1 MATETET
8 KEGKAV
14 RGDAASAVVLLAG
27 LFFFNISSRIVL
39 SPLMPEIEADLQI
52 SHAAAGSLFFLI
64 SVGYFAAL
72 LGSGY
77 VAARLLHR
85 STIIVSAV
93 GVGLALMVTA
103 FAQSLLALRLSVVV
117 IGAAGGLYLPSAI
130 AALTSIVRPKN
141 WGKAIAV
148 HELAPSLAFIAVPI
162 AAELILGGF
171 TWKAVPVVFGACALL
186 LGIFF
191 ARFGRGGRFVGRPPG
206 FESMKVFLSD
216 PNFWI
221 MAFLFG
227 LGISGTLGLYTML
240 PLYLVSDYGMIRS
253 DANMLLSL
261 SRISGLFMALIGGW
275 ASDRFGA
282 FKTMVVVFLVS
293 GLATIGI
300 GFAPGRWELA
310 AVFIQPL
317 AAVCFFPAGFAALS
331 AIGPP
336 DSRNIAVSLAMP
348 FGFLIGGGIVPSLI
362 GFSGDAGSFPNGI
375 ALVGAMIGSG
385 AFWAGLLQYRSRRSS

>member
-1 MATETET
+1 MIAGEAP
-8 KEGKAV
+8 KKDF
-14 RGDAASAVVLLAG
+14 GDSAWAVVLLAG
-27 LFFFNISSRIVL
+27 LFFFGISSRIL
-39 SPLMPEIEADLQI
+39 FSPLMPVIEADLNI
-52 SHAAAGSLFFLI
+52 SHADAGALFLLL
-64 SVGYFAAL
+64 SVGYFASL
-72 LGSGY
+72 LSSGY
-77 VAARLLHR
+77 VAARLSHR
-85 STIIVSAV
+85 STIIVSTV
-93 GVGLALMVTA
+93 GVGLVLIGTS
-103 FAQSLLALRLSVVV
+103 FTQSIWPLRLCMV
-117 IGAAGGLYLPSAI
+117 ILGAASGLYLPSAI
-130 AALTSIVRPKN
+130 AALTSIIRPQN

-148 HELAPSLAFIAVPI
+148 HELAPSLAFIAVPL

-171 TWKAVPVVFGACALL
+171 TWQAVPVVFGATALL
-186 LGIFF
+186 LGLFYG
-191 ARFGRGGRFVGRPPG
+191 RFGRGGRFVGRPPG
-206 FESMKVFLSD
+206 VESMKVFLSD

-261 SRISGLFMALIGGW
+261 SRISGLFMALVGGW

-282 FKTMVVVFLVS
+282 FKTMVVVFIVS
-293 GLATIGI
+293 GIATVGI

-331 AIGPP
+331 AIAPP

-348 FGFLIGGGIVPSLI
+348 FGFLIGGGVVPSLI
-362 GFSGDAGSFPNGI
+362 GFFGDAGSFPHGI
-375 ALVGAMIGSG
+375 ALVGVLIGSG
-385 AFWAGLLQYRSRRSS
+385 VFWAGLLQHRSRRSE